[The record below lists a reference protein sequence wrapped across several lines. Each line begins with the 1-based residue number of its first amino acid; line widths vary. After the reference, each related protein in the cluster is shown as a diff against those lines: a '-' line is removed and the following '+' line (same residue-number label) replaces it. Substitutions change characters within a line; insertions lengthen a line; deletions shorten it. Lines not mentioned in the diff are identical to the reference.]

1 MPVLQA
7 FSELP
12 VVEHTLGGGDTPRGG
27 GGMSRS
33 NYGISVLPASTTS
46 TALFCIILPTSER
59 HVDIEYSN

>member
-27 GGMSRS
+27 GGVVTFKLRYIRS
-33 NYGISVLPASTTS
+33 PRKYHKYRALLYYST
-46 TALFCIILPTSER
+46 
-59 HVDIEYSN
+59 HV